1 MLRYYCM
8 NGLKKLMEQHR
19 FKMATAQQLY
29 AYKMT
34 GLVVVSWRVHT
45 ARVTSLKRE
54 IADDFNRKRM
64 LKIYFTNLT
73 FVKKTAQIAAAKAAR
88 HYRQQLKVK
97 VLTAMRV
104 YTSNERMKAEHDE
117 TLVLEHNEQRIRA
130 KYLKEWRQFPGEQ
143 KRLRE
148 KQKRIEDLRSKVRQM
163 IPDYGD

>member
-1 MLRYYCM
+1 M

-19 FKMATAQQLY
+19 FKLATAQQFY
-29 AYKMT
+29 ANKIT
-34 GLVVVSWRVHT
+34 GLVVSSWRVHT
-45 ARVTSLKRE
+45 VKVTSLKRE

-64 LKIYFTNLT
+64 LKIYFTNLKL
-73 FVKKTAQIAAAKAAR
+73 VKKTAQIAAAKAAR

-97 VLTAMRV
+97 LFTAMRV
-104 YTSNERMKAEHDE
+104 YTSNERMKAERDE
-117 TLVLEHNEQRIRA
+117 VIVLEHNEQRIRA
-130 KYLKEWRQFPGEQ
+130 KCLKEWRQFPAEQ